1 MTSREPTQGEAVSE
15 RLQRAMNA
23 HDLEAQLACF
33 QEDYRSEQPAHP
45 ARTFTGSQQVRQNWS
60 KLYQSI
66 PDFRAELLRLA
77 VVGDTEWA
85 EWHWQGTKEDGSPL
99 DERGVGIW
107 GIRDGKIAW
116 ARLYFE
122 EVEREGAGIDEV
134 VRRMAGRGEVT

>member
-1 MTSREPTQGEAVSE
+1 
-15 RLQRAMNA
+15 
-23 HDLEAQLACF
+23 
-33 QEDYRSEQPAHP
+33 
-45 ARTFTGSQQVRQNWS
+45 
-60 KLYQSI
+60 
-66 PDFRAELLRLA
+66 
-77 VVGDTEWA
+77 
-85 EWHWQGTKEDGSPL
+85 L